1 MKMLFAK
8 LFIKDL
14 EAATVIEY
22 SLIAAGISI
31 AIVIIVFLIG
41 DDVFNLFTITE
52 TEISARSG

>member
-31 AIVIIVFLIG
+31 AIVVIVFLIG